1 MTEILINIGCLGVGL
16 FALVLFIG
24 WAVESFGRRK
34 DGGA

>member
-16 FALVLFIG
+16 FALTLFVL
-24 WAVESFGRRK
+24 WAVESFGRR